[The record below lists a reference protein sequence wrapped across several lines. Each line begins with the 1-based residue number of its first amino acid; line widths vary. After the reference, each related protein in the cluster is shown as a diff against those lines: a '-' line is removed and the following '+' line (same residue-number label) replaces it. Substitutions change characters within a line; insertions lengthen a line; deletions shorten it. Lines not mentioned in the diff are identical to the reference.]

1 VVASLLVLAR
11 VSRRR
16 AAVAPLAEPVL
27 SQALPLRRP
36 AIFVDRDLSPT
47 PSTSPNRLVGV
58 ADRSVKVDGVADM
71 VGYPL
76 VAPSRRGVE
85 RAVGGEETVRS
96 RRKIFKSTFGTV
108 AWFHAAGLRSTSLE

>member
-1 VVASLLVLAR
+1 
-11 VSRRR
+11 
-16 AAVAPLAEPVL
+16 
-27 SQALPLRRP
+27 
-36 AIFVDRDLSPT
+36 
-47 PSTSPNRLVGV
+47 
-58 ADRSVKVDGVADM
+58 M